1 MSDKKDNVRPIP
13 NVEQDNQRANLEAMR
28 RNLPL
33 LLETLPMIA
42 QLRKAAYDAYLEAG
56 FSEEQALKLA
66 KSFLDRS
73 G

>member
-1 MSDKKDNVRPIP
+1 MSDKKDNVRPLP
-13 NVEQDNQRANLEAMR
+13 NVEQDSQRANLEAMR

-33 LLETLPMIA
+33 LLETLPMFA